1 MTSRI
6 PVKHPLHNRSVFTVK
21 GDTHV
26 ITTRLNLT
34 SAGDYPSRTSYLFPS
49 RGTGRTMNI
58 TESVPNSSLHLYL
71 STTTFT
77 GFSIALLCCVPA
89 AVSLQVLT
97 AVALLLDRTM
107 LRPLRLLLLN
117 VVAAEFL
124 TSLYVIL
131 HMTTTTV
138 LSTQVNPQPNGQL
151 CRVIL
156 WYLGTVLAARM
167 FCITAYSIG
176 VLVFVKYGACR
187 LKTWHAAIA
196 IGVVWI
202 LAFIM
207 GVDRWLPFSVGT
219 LFVHQVACVPFVDDG
234 VVIAVRIASVSI
246 WLIVAGLI
254 PTIVCISL
262 PIAALRHLKKNG
274 SLGVIEPSTYKKA
287 ATKLA
292 LFLIVGSIVNIFW
305 IFAPGMAVVAS
316 SFFPAPDPTSNEV
329 DLAGVVTVYMSFPVI
344 SLSLFPPSLIIVS
357 FLKSVQQ
364 KFKEMFC
371 CLCIVHCCISLK
383 QRRRMVK
390 RTTAN
395 ADMVIPLTSSY
406 DNHRVE

>member
-1 MTSRI
+1 MTSVGR
-6 PVKHPLHNRSVFTVK
+6 HS
-21 GDTHV
+21 
-26 ITTRLNLT
+26 
-34 SAGDYPSRTSYLFPS
+34 SRTSHLFPS
-49 RGTGRTMNI
+49 RGTGRRMNS
-58 TESVPNSSLHLYL
+58 TESVSNSSQHLFL
-71 STTTFT
+71 STTKFT
-77 GFSIALLCCVPA
+77 GFSIALLSCVPV

-107 LRPLRLLLLN
+107 LKPLRLLLLN
-117 VVAAEFL
+117 VVAAEFI

-138 LSTQVNPQPNGQL
+138 LSTQADPQPDGQL

-176 VLVFVKYGACR
+176 VFVFVRYGACK
-187 LKTWHAAIA
+187 LKTWHAAVA

-202 LAFIM
+202 LAFVM

-234 VVIAVRIASVSI
+234 VVIAVRIVSVAI
-246 WLIVAGLI
+246 WIILSGLI

-305 IFAPGMAVVAS
+305 IFFPGMAVMIS

-329 DLAGVVTVYMSFPVI
+329 DWAGVVTVYMSFPVI
-344 SLSLFPPSLIIVS
+344 SLSLFPPSLVIVS

-364 KFKEMFC
+364 KIKEMLC

-383 QRRRMVK
+383 ERRKMVRQTK
-390 RTTAN
+390 AN
-395 ADMVIPLTSSY
+395 AEMVAPLTSSDY
-406 DNHRVE
+406 NHHLQ

>member
-1 MTSRI
+1 
-6 PVKHPLHNRSVFTVK
+6 
-21 GDTHV
+21 
-26 ITTRLNLT
+26 
-34 SAGDYPSRTSYLFPS
+34 
-49 RGTGRTMNI
+49 MNSI
-58 TESVPNSSLHLYL
+58 ENVSNSSQHLFL
-71 STTTFT
+71 STTMFT
-77 GFSIALLCCVPA
+77 GFSIALLSCVPA

-107 LRPLRLLLLN
+107 LKPLRLLLLN
-117 VVAAEFL
+117 VAATEFL
-124 TSLYVIL
+124 TSLYVTL

-138 LSTQVNPQPNGQL
+138 LSTQANPRPNGQL

-167 FCITAYSIG
+167 FCIAAYSIG
-176 VLVFVKYGACR
+176 VFVFVKYGTCK

-202 LAFIM
+202 LALIM

-219 LFVHQVACVPFVDDG
+219 LFVHQVACVPFVDDR
-234 VVIAVRIASVSI
+234 VVIAVRIVSVAI
-246 WLIVAGLI
+246 WIIVAGLI
-254 PTIVCISL
+254 PTIVCIGL

-274 SLGVIEPSTYKKA
+274 SLGVIEPTTYKKA
-287 ATKLA
+287 VTKLA

-305 IFAPGMAVVAS
+305 IFFPGIAVMIS

-329 DLAGVVTVYMSFPVI
+329 DLAGVVTVYISFPVI

-357 FLKSVQQ
+357 FLKSVRQ

-371 CLCIVHCCISLK
+371 CLCIVHSCISLK
-383 QRRRMVK
+383 ERRKMVK

-395 ADMVIPLTSSY
+395 AEMVAPLTSSDY
-406 DNHRVE
+406 NSHLQ